1 MVRIHVDK
9 DTRLITYDIKDLYVN
24 LPIQGIIETTKFWLK
39 RNSTENK
46 LINQTI
52 QTLTTIINQNY
63 FQHENQWFQPER
75 GIAMGS
81 PISSIIA

>member
-1 MVRIHVDK
+1 MDK
-9 DTRLITYDIKDLYVN
+9 DTRLITYDIKVLYVN
-24 LPIQGIIETTKFWLK
+24 LPIQGIIETTKFSLK
-39 RNSTENK
+39 RNSTQNK

-52 QTLTTIINQNY
+52 QMLTTIINQNY

>member
-1 MVRIHVDK
+1 VDK

-52 QTLTTIINQNY
+52 QMLTTIINQNY